1 MAVNKQMI
9 EAFRQ
14 DLDAALK
21 QLAAKHGLASL
32 KPGSISYRPEQG
44 NFSFSVTGVAEG
56 GKTKTEMQYD
66 RWQKLL
72 DLPVRGSYLTHQG
85 ASYQIVGMNESK
97 NLLVR
102 RSIDGKVFTMN
113 LQAAK
118 KMLGKK
124 EGVS

>member
-66 RWQKLL
+66 RWQKILG
-72 DLPVRGSYLTHQG
+72 LPARGSDLVHDG
-85 ASYQIVGMNESK
+85 VSYQTVGMNESK

-102 RSIDGKVFTMN
+102 RSIDGKVFTLR
-113 LQAAK
+113 LQEALK
-118 KMLGKK
+118 VLGKK